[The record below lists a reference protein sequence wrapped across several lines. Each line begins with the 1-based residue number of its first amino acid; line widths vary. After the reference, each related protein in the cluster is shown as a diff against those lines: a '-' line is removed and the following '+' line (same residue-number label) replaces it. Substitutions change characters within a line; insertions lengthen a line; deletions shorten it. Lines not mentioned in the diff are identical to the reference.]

1 MKAELIL
8 SFQVSLTFLRKAFE
22 DCSSRKEGFSTGT
35 EASLPA
41 AEEGCFIF
49 IFILASTGLATDS
62 LPCLS
67 LFSSK
72 GRRAL
77 PVNSLVSVSR
87 LIAAF
92 SLCHL
97 L

>member
-22 DCSSRKEGFSTGT
+22 DCSSQKVFSTGT

-41 AEEGCFIF
+41 AEEGCFVF
-49 IFILASTGLATDS
+49 IFILTSTGFATGS
-62 LPCLS
+62 LVCLS

-72 GRRAL
+72 GRRTL
-77 PVNSLVSVSR
+77 SVNSLVSMSG